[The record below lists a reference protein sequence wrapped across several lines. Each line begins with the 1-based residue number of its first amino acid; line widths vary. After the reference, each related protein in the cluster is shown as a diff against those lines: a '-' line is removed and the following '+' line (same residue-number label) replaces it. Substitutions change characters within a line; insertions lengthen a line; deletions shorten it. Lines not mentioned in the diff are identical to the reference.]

1 LILALDIGSSSVRA
15 ALYDGEGNQIPNASI
30 KVERALILTTD
41 GGAEIDADEAFAQVV
56 GAIDALLAKTA
67 NIKGEITHVAS
78 CSFWHSLLGI
88 DAKGKPTT
96 KVLTW
101 ADRRSREFS
110 AVLKHKLDEK
120 ETHQR
125 TGAMFHSSFW
135 PAKLIWIRNE
145 FPEVFAKTTRWLSL
159 SDYIALQ
166 LFGTAVTSV
175 SMASGT
181 GIFDIRKCVWD
192 KKFLKF
198 LKIDEGKLAE
208 IPDDPATFR
217 LSAKYQKRWPRLAAS
232 EWFPTVADGAADN
245 IGSGCNTKKKAA
257 LMVGTSAAMRV
268 VYAGEPPKRIPK
280 GLWCYRVDRER
291 VIVGGALSDGGNL
304 YALIRERFNLPANAD
319 ELVAQREP
327 ADGLVVIPFFFG
339 ERSTG
344 YDENAAG
351 AIIGMTAAH
360 DGIDVLRAAMEGVA
374 FRLEDIFIRLQKVAK
389 IESIVAS
396 GGALRESPQW
406 TKIISDVLGRDLTL
420 SGVSEASM
428 RGSVLL
434 AMESLGKIEEI
445 K

>member
-1 LILALDIGSSSVRA
+1 MILALDIGSSSVRA

-30 KVERALILTTD
+30 KIERTLTLTTD
-41 GGAEIDADEAFAQVV
+41 GGAEIDADEAFVEVV
-56 GAIDALLAKTA
+56 GAIDALLAKTPKM
-67 NIKGEITHVAS
+67 KGVITHVAS

-96 KVLTW
+96 RVLTW
-101 ADRRSREFS
+101 ADRRSREYS
-110 AVLKHKLDEK
+110 TVLKHKLDEK

-135 PAKLIWIRNE
+135 PAKLLWIRNE

-181 GIFDIRKCVWD
+181 GIFDIRKCAWD

-217 LSAKYQKRWPRLAAS
+217 LTPKYRKRWPRLAPA

-245 IGSGCNTKKKAA
+245 IGSGCDTKKKAA
-257 LMVGTSAAMRV
+257 LMVGTSAALRI
-268 VYAGEPPKRIPK
+268 VYAGNPPKKIPK
-280 GLWCYRVDRER
+280 GLWCYRVDRKR

-304 YALIRERFNLPANAD
+304 YALIRERFDLPANTD
-319 ELVAQREP
+319 ELIADREP

-339 ERSTG
+339 ERNTG

-360 DGIDVLRAAMEGVA
+360 DGVDVLRAAMEGVA
-374 FRLEDIFIRLQKVAK
+374 FRLEDIFTRLQKVAK
-389 IESIVAS
+389 IEEIVAS
-396 GGALRESPQW
+396 GGALRESPEW
-406 TKIISDVLGRDLTL
+406 TKIISDVLCREMTL

-434 AMESLGKIEEI
+434 AMESLGKIENI
-445 K
+445 T